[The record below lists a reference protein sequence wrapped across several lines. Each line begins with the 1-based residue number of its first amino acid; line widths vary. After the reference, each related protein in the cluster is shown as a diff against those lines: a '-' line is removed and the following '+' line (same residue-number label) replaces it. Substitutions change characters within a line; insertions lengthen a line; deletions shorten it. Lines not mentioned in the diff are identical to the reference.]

1 MTEAP
6 KNLAQSLRHTYV
18 EAPQPVQ
25 AKARATQPK
34 ERSPVKEDIR
44 QEGGEQQPQTPAKVA
59 LMHTIQTPAKIAGSP
74 EEASAQPTTAK
85 KFVRPE
91 IENRVFPVPGVEV
104 MEPQEFKTLWD
115 RMLAR
120 RSNYYNYIDPFPAG
134 IEIEACFKGLEVI
147 GETRSGRF

>member
-59 LMHTIQTPAKIAGSP
+59 LMHSL
-74 EEASAQPTTAK
+74 QPRWLDQPNGQEIRTA
-85 KFVRPE
+85 RD
-91 IENRVFPVPGVEV
+91 R
-104 MEPQEFKTLWD
+104 EPSDAWGRGDGLEFKTLWD
-115 RMLAR
+115 R
-120 RSNYYNYIDPFPAG
+120 SSQ
-134 IEIEACFKGLEVI
+134 K
-147 GETRSGRF
+147 